1 MPIRIEIYQIES
13 TILELVSSRNRAVGK
28 ILTIHH
34 RVINMEVGNRL
45 IILAGKHMEKA
56 PDLILL
62 DTGVDFFELPLRYN
76 EEITVGCGKICAGET
91 EFVLTEMKGKSF
103 DIPVLKNFSEPY
115 SEYYNPEKWIR
126 RNGSSS
132 PLYNAYFHIKDDTVL
147 GKYFAETIRKIK
159 EELPDYSPEEL
170 ADAAM
175 TLCGVGIGFTPSA
188 DDFIA
193 GLWLVLYCCFPYIRK
208 KLEFLSEK
216 TFQKT
221 VKISAYMINN
231 AAKGRARSSE
241 INLLNALLDNNCG
254 KAEKYLWQVR
264 NFGHSSGTET
274 LIGILTG
281 ICYVEQYYIKKRG

>member
-1 MPIRIEIYQIES
+1 MPIRIEIHQIER
-13 TILELVSSRNRAVGK
+13 TILELVSSRNRSVGK

-34 RVINMEVGNRL
+34 RVINMEVENRL
-45 IILAGKHMEKA
+45 IILAGNNMEKA

-62 DTGVDFFELPLRYN
+62 DTAMDFCNLPIKCS
-76 EEITVGCGKICAGET
+76 EEIMVGNGKICAGEI
-91 EFVLTEMKGKSF
+91 EFVLTEKKKQSF

-115 SEYYNPEKWIR
+115 FRYYNPEKWIR

-132 PLYNAYFHIKDDTVL
+132 PLYNAYFYIGDDTVL
-147 GKYFAETIRKIK
+147 GRFFAEEIRKIK
-159 EELPDYSPEEL
+159 EELPDYSPKEL

-193 GLWLVLYCCFPYIRK
+193 GLWLVLYCCFPCIRK
-208 KLEFLSEK
+208 ELESLSEK

-241 INLLNALLDNNCG
+241 INLVNAILDDDCR
-254 KAEKYLWQVR
+254 KAERYLCEVK

-274 LIGILTG
+274 LIGILMG
-281 ICYVEQYYIKKRG
+281 ICYMKQYYIKKRG